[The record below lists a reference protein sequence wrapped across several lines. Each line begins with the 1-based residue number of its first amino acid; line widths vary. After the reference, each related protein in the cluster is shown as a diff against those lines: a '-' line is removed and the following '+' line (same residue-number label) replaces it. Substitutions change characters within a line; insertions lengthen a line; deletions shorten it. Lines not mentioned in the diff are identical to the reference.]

1 MNNSR
6 AFLHITYKLYGHLD
20 KLSGVK
26 KSNCINCYLS
36 LMKHAWKKNNYE
48 CGLRYSTVAKE
59 TKLSRIT
66 VRRTLD
72 TLEKLHVIS
81 TVRGRSGKTYKINQ
95 LFIKSESDGSILY
108 TNKNKMYKKDHS
120 NVKKRSVLEETI
132 YINNIDKIIRDN
144 RNDKDSLILNLSKLP
159 LSELKSDTKNP
170 YYIKLAIE
178 KKAELDRESK
188 ATYVHPQKIINEL
201 TKIKKNSNPRYR
213 EKVAF
218 NKRNNLDYKGRPIIK
233 DNQSTINKGRPK
245 KW

>member
-1 MNNSR
+1 MNNTR

-20 KLSGVK
+20 KLSGTK

-48 CGLRYSTVAKE
+48 CGLRYSTVVKE

-95 LFIKSESDGSILY
+95 LFIKTESDGSILY

-120 NVKKRSVLEETI
+120 DVYKRAVLEETI
-132 YINNIDKIIRDN
+132 YINNIEKIIRDN
-144 RNDKDSLILNLSKLP
+144 RGDMDSLILNLSKLP
-159 LSELKSDTKNP
+159 PEELNSDTKNP
-170 YYIKLAIE
+170 YYVKLAKA

-201 TKIKKNSNPRYR
+201 TKISKNSNPRYR

-218 NKRNNLDYKGRPIIK
+218 NKRNNLDYKGRP
-233 DNQSTINKGRPK
+233 K

>member
-1 MNNSR
+1 MNNTR

-20 KLSGVK
+20 KLSGIK
-26 KSNCINCYLS
+26 KSNCLNCYLS

-48 CGLRYSTVAKE
+48 CGLRYSTIAKE

-81 TVRGRSGKTYKINQ
+81 TVRGRSGKSYKINQ
-95 LFIKSESDGSILY
+95 LFLKTESDGSILY
-108 TNKNKMYKKDHS
+108 TNNSSMYKKDHS

-132 YINNIDKIIRDN
+132 YINNIENIIKNN
-144 RNDKDSLILNLSKLP
+144 RGSMDDIILNLSKLP
-159 LSELKSDTKNP
+159 LSDLNSDTNNP
-170 YYIKLAIE
+170 YYVKLAKE

-201 TKIKKNSNPRYR
+201 TKIKKNSNPKYR

-218 NKRNNLDYKGRPIIK
+218 NKRNNLDW
-233 DNQSTINKGRPK
+233 KGRPK
-245 KW
+245 K

>member
-48 CGLRYSTVAKE
+48 CGLRYSTIAKE

-72 TLEKLHVIS
+72 TLEKLHIIS

-95 LFIKSESDGSILY
+95 IFIKTESDGSILY
-108 TNKNKMYKKDHS
+108 TNNNKMYKKDHS
-120 NVKKRSVLEETI
+120 DVYKRSVLVEALN
-132 YINNIDKIIRDN
+132 NNIEAIIRDN
-144 RNDKDSLILNLSKLP
+144 RGDMDSLILNLSKLP
-159 LSELKSDTKNP
+159 LTDLNSDTNNP
-170 YYIKLAIE
+170 YYIKLAKE

-213 EKVAF
+213 EKVEF
-218 NKRNNLDYKGRPIIK
+218 NKRNNLDYKGRP
-233 DNQSTINKGRPK
+233 K
-245 KW
+245 K

>member
-72 TLEKLHVIS
+72 TLEKLNVIS

-95 LFIKSESDGSILY
+95 LFLKTESDGSILY
-108 TNKNKMYKKDHS
+108 TNKSKMYKKEQSD
-120 NVKKRSVLEETI
+120 VYKRAVLEETI
-132 YINNIDKIIRDN
+132 YINNIEKIIRDN
-144 RNDKDSLILNLSKLP
+144 RGNMDSLILNLSKLP
-159 LSELKSDTKNP
+159 PEELNLDTKNP
-170 YYIKLAIE
+170 YYVKLAIE

-188 ATYVHPQKIINEL
+188 ATYVNPHKIINEL

-218 NKRNNLDYKGRPIIK
+218 NKRNNLDYKGRP
-233 DNQSTINKGRPK
+233 K
-245 KW
+245 K

>member
-20 KLSGVK
+20 KLSGTK

-48 CGLRYSTVAKE
+48 CGLRYSTVVKE

-95 LFIKSESDGSILY
+95 LFLKTESDSSIMHINN
-108 TNKNKMYKKDHS
+108 NKKYKIDHS
-120 NVKKRSVLEETI
+120 NVYKRAVLVEDINTLNKG
-132 YINNIDKIIRDN
+132 NNIDKIIRDN

-159 LSELKSDTKNP
+159 HEELALDKSNP
-170 YYIKLAIE
+170 YYVKLAIE
-178 KKAELDRESK
+178 KKAELERESK
-188 ATYVHPQKIINEL
+188 ATYVNPQKIINEL

-213 EKVAF
+213 EKVEF
-218 NKRNNLDYKGRPIIK
+218 NKRNNLDYKGRP
-233 DNQSTINKGRPK
+233 K
-245 KW
+245 K

>member
-1 MNNSR
+1 MNNTR

-20 KLSGVK
+20 KLSGIK
-26 KSNCINCYLS
+26 KSNCLNCYLS

-48 CGLRYSTVAKE
+48 CGLRYSTIAKE

-81 TVRGRSGKTYKINQ
+81 TVRGRSGKSYKINQ
-95 LFIKSESDGSILY
+95 LFLKTESDGSILY
-108 TNKNKMYKKDHS
+108 TNNSSMYKKDHS

-132 YINNIDKIIRDN
+132 YINNIENIIRNN
-144 RNDKDSLILNLSKLP
+144 RGSMDDIILNLSKLP
-159 LSELKSDTKNP
+159 LSDLNSDTNNP
-170 YYIKLAIE
+170 YYVKLAIE

-218 NKRNNLDYKGRPIIK
+218 NKRNNLDYKGRP
-233 DNQSTINKGRPK
+233 K
-245 KW
+245 K

>member
-1 MNNSR
+1 MKNSR

-72 TLEKLHVIS
+72 TLEKLHIIS
-81 TVRGRSGKTYKINQ
+81 TVRGRSGKSYKINQ
-95 LFIKSESDGSILY
+95 VFLKTESDGSILY
-108 TNKNKMYKKDHS
+108 TNNSSMYKKDHS
-120 NVKKRSVLEETI
+120 NVKKRSVLVEALN
-132 YINNIDKIIRDN
+132 NNIEAIIRNN
-144 RNDKDSLILNLSKLP
+144 RGDMDSLILNLSKLP
-159 LSELKSDTKNP
+159 LKILNSDTNNP
-170 YYIKLAIE
+170 YYVKLAKE
-178 KKAELDRESK
+178 KKIELDRESK

-201 TKIKKNSNPRYR
+201 TKISKNSNPRYR
-213 EKVAF
+213 EKVNF
-218 NKRNNLDYKGRPIIK
+218 NKRNNLDYKGRP
-233 DNQSTINKGRPK
+233 K
-245 KW
+245 K

>member
-20 KLSGVK
+20 KLSGTK

-95 LFIKSESDGSILY
+95 LFIKTESDSSIIY
-108 TNKNKMYKKDHS
+108 TNKNKKYKIDHS
-120 NVKKRSVLEETI
+120 DVYKRAVLEETI
-132 YINNIDKIIRDN
+132 YINNIEKIIRDN
-144 RNDKDSLILNLSKLP
+144 RGDMDSLILNLSKLP
-159 LSELKSDTKNP
+159 HEELVLDKSNP
-170 YYIKLAIE
+170 YYVKLAIE

-213 EKVAF
+213 EKVNF
-218 NKRNNLDYKGRPIIK
+218 NKRNNLDYKGRP
-233 DNQSTINKGRPK
+233 K
-245 KW
+245 K

>member
-1 MNNSR
+1 MNNTR

-20 KLSGVK
+20 KLSGIK
-26 KSNCINCYLS
+26 KSNCLNCYLS

-48 CGLRYSTVAKE
+48 CGLRYSTIAKE

-72 TLEKLHVIS
+72 TLEKLHIIS
-81 TVRGRSGKTYKINQ
+81 TVRGRSGKSYKINQ
-95 LFIKSESDGSILY
+95 LFLKTESDGSILY
-108 TNKNKMYKKDHS
+108 INKPKMYKKDHS
-120 NVKKRSVLEETI
+120 DVKKRSVLEETI

-159 LSELKSDTKNP
+159 LSELNSDTNNP
-170 YYIKLAIE
+170 YYIKLAKA
-178 KKAELDRESK
+178 KKIELDRESK

-213 EKVAF
+213 EKVEF
-218 NKRNNLDYKGRPIIK
+218 NKRNNLDYKGRP
-233 DNQSTINKGRPK
+233 K
-245 KW
+245 K

>member
-1 MNNSR
+1 MNNTR

-20 KLSGVK
+20 KLGGTK

-72 TLEKLHVIS
+72 TLEKLNVIS

-95 LFIKSESDGSILY
+95 LFIKTESDGSILY
-108 TNKNKMYKKDHS
+108 TNKTKMYKKDHS
-120 NVKKRSVLEETI
+120 DVYNRSVLEETI
-132 YINNIDKIIRDN
+132 YINNIEKIIRDN
-144 RNDKDSLILNLSKLP
+144 RGDMDSLILNLSKLP
-159 LSELKSDTKNP
+159 PEELNLDTKNP
-170 YYIKLAIE
+170 YYVKLAIE
-178 KKAELDRESK
+178 KKAELERESK

-213 EKVAF
+213 EKVNF
-218 NKRNNLDYKGRPIIK
+218 NKRNNLDYKGRP
-233 DNQSTINKGRPK
+233 K
-245 KW
+245 K

>member
-1 MNNSR
+1 MNNTR

-20 KLSGVK
+20 KLSGIK
-26 KSNCINCYLS
+26 KSNCLNCYLS

-48 CGLRYSTVAKE
+48 CGLRYSTIAKE

-72 TLEKLHVIS
+72 TLEKLHIIS
-81 TVRGRSGKTYKINQ
+81 TVRGRSGKSYKINQ
-95 LFIKSESDGSILY
+95 LFLKTESDGSILY
-108 TNKNKMYKKDHS
+108 INKPKMYKKDHS

-159 LSELKSDTKNP
+159 LSELNSDTNNP
-170 YYIKLAIE
+170 YYIKLAKA
-178 KKAELDRESK
+178 KKIELDRESK

-201 TKIKKNSNPRYR
+201 TKISKNSNPRYR
-213 EKVAF
+213 EKVEF
-218 NKRNNLDYKGRPIIK
+218 NKRNNLDYKGRP
-233 DNQSTINKGRPK
+233 K
-245 KW
+245 K

>member
-20 KLSGVK
+20 KLSGIK
-26 KSNCINCYLS
+26 KSNCLNCYLS

-48 CGLRYSTVAKE
+48 CGLRYSTIAKE

-81 TVRGRSGKTYKINQ
+81 TVRGRSGKSYKINQ
-95 LFIKSESDGSILY
+95 LFLKTESDGSILY
-108 TNKNKMYKKDHS
+108 TNNSSMYKKDHS
-120 NVKKRSVLEETI
+120 NVKKRSVLVEALN
-132 YINNIDKIIRDN
+132 NNIEAIIRDN
-144 RNDKDSLILNLSKLP
+144 RGSMDDIILNLSKLP
-159 LSELKSDTKNP
+159 LSDLNSDTNNP
-170 YYIKLAIE
+170 YYVKLAKE
-178 KKAELDRESK
+178 KKAELDRLSK

-218 NKRNNLDYKGRPIIK
+218 NKRNNLDW
-233 DNQSTINKGRPK
+233 KGRPK
-245 KW
+245 K

>member
-20 KLSGVK
+20 KLTGVK
-26 KSNCINCYLS
+26 KSNCLNCYLS

-72 TLEKLHVIS
+72 TLEKLNVIS

-95 LFIKSESDGSILY
+95 LFLKTELDGSILY
-108 TNKNKMYKKDHS
+108 TNKSKMYKKDHS
-120 NVKKRSVLEETI
+120 NVKNRSVLVEDINTI
-132 YINNIDKIIRDN
+132 DRGNNIEKIIRDN
-144 RNDKDSLILNLSKLP
+144 RGNMDSLILNLSKLP
-159 LSELKSDTKNP
+159 LTELNSKIANKNP
-170 YYIKLAIE
+170 YYIKLAKE
-178 KKAELDRESK
+178 KKAELERESK
-188 ATYVHPQKIINEL
+188 ATYVNPHKIINEL
-201 TKIKKNSNPRYR
+201 TKISKNSNPRYK

-218 NKRNNLDYKGRPIIK
+218 NKRNNLDYKGRP
-233 DNQSTINKGRPK
+233 K
-245 KW
+245 K

>member
-1 MNNSR
+1 
-6 AFLHITYKLYGHLD
+6 
-20 KLSGVK
+20 
-26 KSNCINCYLS
+26 
-36 LMKHAWKKNNYE
+36 MKHAWKKNNYE

-95 LFIKSESDGSILY
+95 LFIKSESDGSIMHI
-108 TNKNKMYKKDHS
+108 NKPKMYKKDHS
-120 NVKKRSVLEETI
+120 HVYKRSVLVEDIKAI
-132 YINNIDKIIRDN
+132 YKGNNIDTIIRDN

-159 LSELKSDTKNP
+159 LKILKSNNANKNP
-170 YYIKLAIE
+170 YYVRLAIE
-178 KKAELDRESK
+178 KKAELERESK

-201 TKIKKNSNPRYR
+201 TKIKKLSNPKYV
-213 EKVAF
+213 EKVKF

-245 KW
+245 K

>member
-1 MNNSR
+1 MKNSR

-20 KLSGVK
+20 KLSGTK

-48 CGLRYSTVAKE
+48 CGLRYSTIAKE

-81 TVRGRSGKTYKINQ
+81 TVRGRSGKSYKINQ
-95 LFIKSESDGSILY
+95 LFLKTESDGSILY
-108 TNKNKMYKKDHS
+108 TNNSGMYKKDHS

-132 YINNIDKIIRDN
+132 YINNIEKIIRDN
-144 RNDKDSLILNLSKLP
+144 RGDMDNMILNLSKLP
-159 LSELKSDTKNP
+159 LSDLNSDTNNP
-170 YYIKLAIE
+170 YYVKLAKE

-188 ATYVHPQKIINEL
+188 ANFVHPQKIINEL

-218 NKRNNLDYKGRPIIK
+218 NKRNNLDW
-233 DNQSTINKGRPK
+233 KGRPK
-245 KW
+245 K

>member
-1 MNNSR
+1 MNNTR

-20 KLSGVK
+20 KLGGTK
-26 KSNCINCYLS
+26 KSNCLNCYLS

-48 CGLRYSTVAKE
+48 CGLRYSTVVKE

-95 LFIKSESDGSILY
+95 LFIKTESDSSIIY
-108 TNKNKMYKKDHS
+108 TNKNKKYKIDHS
-120 NVKKRSVLEETI
+120 NVYKRAVLEETI
-132 YINNIDKIIRDN
+132 YINNIENIIRDN
-144 RNDKDSLILNLSKLP
+144 RGDMDSLILNLSKLP
-159 LSELKSDTKNP
+159 LSDLNSDTNNP
-170 YYIKLAIE
+170 YYIKLAKE
-178 KKAELDRESK
+178 KKAELERESK

-201 TKIKKNSNPRYR
+201 TKISKNSNPRYR

-218 NKRNNLDYKGRPIIK
+218 NKRNNLDYKGRP
-233 DNQSTINKGRPK
+233 K
-245 KW
+245 K

>member
-26 KSNCINCYLS
+26 KSNCLNCYLS

-48 CGLRYSTVAKE
+48 CGLRYSTVVKE

-72 TLEKLHVIS
+72 TLEKLHIIS
-81 TVRGRSGKTYKINQ
+81 TIRGRSGKTYKINQ
-95 LFIKSESDGSILY
+95 LFLKTESDSSIIY
-108 TNKNKMYKKDHS
+108 TDKSKKYKIDHS
-120 NVKKRSVLEETI
+120 NVYKRAVLEETI
-132 YINNIDKIIRDN
+132 YINNIENIIRDN
-144 RNDKDSLILNLSKLP
+144 RNDKDSMILNLSKLP
-159 LSELKSDTKNP
+159 LTELNSDTNNP
-170 YYIKLAIE
+170 YYVKLAKE

-218 NKRNNLDYKGRPIIK
+218 NKRNNLDYKGRP
-233 DNQSTINKGRPK
+233 K
-245 KW
+245 K

>member
-20 KLSGVK
+20 KLSGIK
-26 KSNCINCYLS
+26 KSNCLNCYLS

-48 CGLRYSTVAKE
+48 CGLRYSTIAKE

-81 TVRGRSGKTYKINQ
+81 TVRGRSGKSYKINQ
-95 LFIKSESDGSILY
+95 LFIKTESDGSILY
-108 TNKNKMYKKDHS
+108 TNNSSMYKKDHS

-132 YINNIDKIIRDN
+132 YINNIENIIRNN
-144 RNDKDSLILNLSKLP
+144 RGSMDDIILNLSKLP
-159 LSELKSDTKNP
+159 LSDLNSDTNNP
-170 YYIKLAIE
+170 YYVKLAKE
-178 KKAELDRESK
+178 KKAELDRLSK

-218 NKRNNLDYKGRPIIK
+218 NKRNNLDW
-233 DNQSTINKGRPK
+233 KGRPK
-245 KW
+245 K

>member
-20 KLSGVK
+20 KLSGTK
-26 KSNCINCYLS
+26 KSNCLNCYLS

-72 TLEKLHVIS
+72 TLEKLHIIS

-95 LFIKSESDGSILY
+95 LFLKTESDGSILY
-108 TNKNKMYKKDHS
+108 TNNNKKYKKDHS
-120 NVKKRSVLEETI
+120 NVYKRSVLVEALPLYKGT
-132 YINNIDKIIRDN
+132 NIDKIIRDN
-144 RNDKDSLILNLSKLP
+144 RGDMDSLILNLSKLP
-159 LSELKSDTKNP
+159 LSELNSDNSNP
-170 YYIKLAIE
+170 YYIKLAKE

-218 NKRNNLDYKGRPIIK
+218 NKRNNLDYKGRP
-233 DNQSTINKGRPK
+233 K
-245 KW
+245 K

>member
-144 RNDKDSLILNLSKLP
+144 RGDMDSLILNLSKLP
-159 LSELKSDTKNP
+159 LSDLNSDTNNP
-170 YYIKLAIE
+170 YYVKLAKE
-178 KKAELDRESK
+178 KKAELDRLSK

-218 NKRNNLDYKGRPIIK
+218 NKRNNLDYKGRP
-233 DNQSTINKGRPK
+233 K
-245 KW
+245 K

>member
-1 MNNSR
+1 MNNTR

-20 KLSGVK
+20 KLSGIK
-26 KSNCINCYLS
+26 KSNCLNCYLS

-48 CGLRYSTVAKE
+48 CGLRYSTIAKE

-81 TVRGRSGKTYKINQ
+81 TVRGRSGKSYKINQ
-95 LFIKSESDGSILY
+95 LFLKTESDGSILY
-108 TNKNKMYKKDHS
+108 TNNSSMYKKDHS

-132 YINNIDKIIRDN
+132 YINNIENIIRNN
-144 RNDKDSLILNLSKLP
+144 RGSMDDIILNLSKLP
-159 LSELKSDTKNP
+159 LSDLNSDTNNP
-170 YYIKLAIE
+170 YYVKLAKE

-188 ATYVHPQKIINEL
+188 ANFVHPQKIINEL

-218 NKRNNLDYKGRPIIK
+218 NKRNNLDW
-233 DNQSTINKGRPK
+233 KGRPK
-245 KW
+245 K

>member
-1 MNNSR
+1 MNNTR

-20 KLSGVK
+20 KLSGIK
-26 KSNCINCYLS
+26 KSNCLNCYLS

-48 CGLRYSTVAKE
+48 CGLRYSTIAKE

-72 TLEKLHVIS
+72 TLEKLHIIS
-81 TVRGRSGKTYKINQ
+81 TVRGRSGKSYKINQ
-95 LFIKSESDGSILY
+95 LFLKTESDGSILY
-108 TNKNKMYKKDHS
+108 TNNNKMYKKDHS

-159 LSELKSDTKNP
+159 LSELNSDTNNP
-170 YYIKLAIE
+170 YYIKLAKA
-178 KKAELDRESK
+178 KKIELDRESK

-201 TKIKKNSNPRYR
+201 TKISKNSNPRYR
-213 EKVAF
+213 EKVEF
-218 NKRNNLDYKGRPIIK
+218 NKRNNLDYKGRP
-233 DNQSTINKGRPK
+233 K
-245 KW
+245 K

>member
-1 MNNSR
+1 MNNTR

-20 KLSGVK
+20 KLSGIK
-26 KSNCINCYLS
+26 KSNCLNCYLS

-48 CGLRYSTVAKE
+48 CGLRYSTIAKE

-81 TVRGRSGKTYKINQ
+81 TVRGRSGKSYKINQ
-95 LFIKSESDGSILY
+95 LFLKTESDGSILY
-108 TNKNKMYKKDHS
+108 TNNNKMYKKDHS

-144 RNDKDSLILNLSKLP
+144 RGDMDNLILNLSKLP
-159 LSELKSDTKNP
+159 LSELNSDNSNP
-170 YYIKLAIE
+170 YYIKLAKA
-178 KKAELDRESK
+178 KKIELDRESK

-201 TKIKKNSNPRYR
+201 TKISKNSNPRYR
-213 EKVAF
+213 EKVEF
-218 NKRNNLDYKGRPIIK
+218 NKRNNLDYKGRP
-233 DNQSTINKGRPK
+233 K
-245 KW
+245 K